1 VLYYFSQSR
10 RRKSKPRAKLLGEI
24 TMSRTTN
31 IFSFVFVSLVSVFAT
46 GCMGESE
53 DPNGIVWYD
62 DEMNA
67 CFTTNDKGQR
77 VQVPCDD
84 TGARPDLDTSA
95 ANQGA
100 GCTGTACCQAIEDD
114 GGICPK

>member
-1 VLYYFSQSR
+1 
-10 RRKSKPRAKLLGEI
+10 
-24 TMSRTTN
+24 MSRTTN

-84 TGARPDLDTSA
+84 MGMAMPDLEESA
-95 ANQGA
+95 SDGA
-100 GCTGTACCQAIEDD
+100 GCTGTACCQVINDD
-114 GGICPK
+114 DRGICPKY